1 MRSLLGPG
9 ITLAAVLATLGIL
22 ALSGGQPTSASEPTG
37 KPSVKAPDL
46 SATDP
51 HLDPAPAPEPGAMDR
66 AIDRGVRFLLERQ
79 NKDGSWGSAHHTK
92 GLNIYAPVPG
102 AHMAFRTG
110 VTALCTMALIEV
122 ARTPH
127 APREDARHAE
137 RDEYS
142 KAIDRGEAW
151 IEENAPK
158 LRRADQEALYNNWGH
173 AYAIQALAA
182 MYDRHADDPAHQEK
196 IRQEIQQQVGF
207 LQRYECVDGGWCY
220 YDMNAH
226 TQQPSGS
233 TISFVTATCMVAMHE
248 ALRVG
253 VKPPER
259 LIRRAKAS
267 ILRQRE
273 PDFAYV
279 YGEYLKYIPMHPV
292 NRISGSL
299 GRSQACNLAMR
310 LWGDTQV
317 TDQVLSTC
325 LDRLFVRN
333 LWLDLARK
341 RPIPHESWSAVA
353 GYFFYYGHY
362 YAALCIEQLPAAQR
376 PLYQDHLVQVLL
388 PLQEKDGSWWDF
400 PLYDYHQQYGTAFAL
415 MSLVRCRHGDRAES
429 ENKAP

>member
-1 MRSLLGPG
+1 VTLGL
-9 ITLAAVLATLGIL
+9 LAATCAPPS
-22 ALSGGQPTSASEPTG
+22 SGGEPAR
-37 KPSVKAPDL
+37 KPGAKPPNLAD
-46 SATDP
+46 TDP
-51 HLDPAPAPEPGAMDR
+51 HLDPAPVPKPA
-66 AIDRGVRFLLERQ
+66 AIDGAIARGVRFLLERQ
-79 NKDGSWGSAHHTK
+79 NPGGSWGSAHHTK

-110 VTALCTMALIEV
+110 VTALCIMALIEAAPPSDEV
-122 ARTPH
+122 AQ
-127 APREDARHAE
+127 
-137 RDEYS
+137 
-142 KAIDRGEAW
+142 AIDRGEAW
-151 IEENAPK
+151 LEENAPK
-158 LRRADQEALYNNWGH
+158 LRRADQETLYNNWGH
-173 AYAIQALAA
+173 AYAIQALAEL
-182 MYDRHADDPAHQEK
+182 YDRRAGDPARQEK
-196 IRQEIQQQVGF
+196 IRKEIQEQVGF

-220 YDMNAH
+220 YDFNAH
-226 TQQPSGS
+226 TQRPSGS
-233 TISFVTATCMVAMHE
+233 TISFVTATCLVALHE
-248 ALRVG
+248 ADRLG
-253 VKPPER
+253 IKPPER

-273 PDFAYV
+273 PDFAYI

-362 YAALCIEQLPAAQR
+362 YAALCIEQLPSARR
-376 PLYQDHLVQVLL
+376 PLYQDHLAQVLL

-415 MSLVRCRHGDRAES
+415 MSLARCKRGHR
-429 ENKAP
+429 

>member
-1 MRSLLGPG
+1 MRSLLCPG
-9 ITLAAVLATLGIL
+9 TAAAVLVTLGLL
-22 ALSGGQPTSASEPTG
+22 AATCAPSSGGEPAR
-37 KPSVKAPDL
+37 KPSAKPPDL

-51 HLDPAPAPEPGAMDR
+51 HLDAIPAPAPA
-66 AIDRGVRFLLERQ
+66 AIDAAIGRGVRFLLERQ
-79 NKDGSWGSAHHTK
+79 NKGGSWGSAHNTT
-92 GLNIYAPVPG
+92 GQDVYAPVPG

-110 VTALCTMALIEV
+110 VTALSIMALIE
-122 ARTPH
+122 AAPRTPH

-137 RDEYS
+137 RDEYAQ
-142 KAIDRGEAW
+142 AIDRGEAW
-151 IEENAPK
+151 LEENAPK
-158 LRRADQEALYNNWGH
+158 LRRADQVALYNNWGH
-173 AYAIQALAA
+173 AYAIQALAT
-182 MYDRHADDPAHQEK
+182 MYDRHAGDPA
-196 IRQEIQQQVGF
+196 RQERIRKQIQQQLGF
-207 LQRYECVDGGWCY
+207 LERYECVDGGWCY
-220 YDMNAH
+220 YDFNAH
-226 TQQPSGS
+226 TQRPSGS
-233 TISFVTATCMVAMHE
+233 TISFVTATCLVALHE
-248 ALRVG
+248 ADRLG
-253 VKPPER
+253 IKPPER

-273 PDFAYV
+273 PDFAYI

-317 TDQVLSTC
+317 TDQVLRTC

-341 RPIPHESWSAVA
+341 RPIPHESWSSVA

-362 YAALCIEQLPAAQR
+362 YAALCIEQLPPAQR
-376 PLYQDHLVQVLL
+376 PLYQDHLAQVLL

-415 MSLVRCRHGDRAES
+415 MSLVRCKHPTRS
-429 ENKAP
+429 TPAP

>member
-1 MRSLLGPG
+1 MRVVLCYR
-9 ITLAAVLATLGIL
+9 TAAAVLVTLGVL
-22 ALSGGQPTSASEPTG
+22 AATGGSTSPGGEPAR
-37 KPSVKAPDL
+37 KPSAKPPDL

-51 HLDPAPAPEPGAMDR
+51 HLDAIPAPAPA
-66 AIDRGVRFLLERQ
+66 AIDAAIGRGVRFLLERQ
-79 NKDGSWGSAHHTK
+79 NKGGSWGSAHHTK

-110 VTALCTMALIEV
+110 VTALCTQALIE
-122 ARTPH
+122 A
-127 APREDARHAE
+127 APPSEE
-137 RDEYS
+137 VV

-151 IEENAPK
+151 LEENAPK

-182 MYDRHADDPAHQEK
+182 IYDRHAGDPARQEK
-196 IRQEIQQQVGF
+196 IRKEIREQVGF
-207 LQRYECVDGGWCY
+207 LERYECVDGGWCY
-220 YDMNAH
+220 YDFNAH
-226 TQQPSGS
+226 TQRPSGS
-233 TISFVTATCMVAMHE
+233 TISFVTATCLVALHE
-248 ALRVG
+248 ADRVG
-253 VKPPER
+253 IKPPER
-259 LIRRAKAS
+259 IIRRAKAS

-273 PDFAYV
+273 PDFAYA
-279 YGEYLKYIPMHPV
+279 YGEYLKYIPMHPI

-299 GRSQACNLAMR
+299 GRSQSCNLAMR

-317 TDQVLSTC
+317 TDQVLRTC

-362 YAALCIEQLPAAQR
+362 YAALCIEQLSPAQR
-376 PLYQDHLVQVLL
+376 PLYQDHLAQVLL

-415 MSLVRCRHGDRAES
+415 MSLARCKHGDGAKS
-429 ENKAP
+429 ENKVP